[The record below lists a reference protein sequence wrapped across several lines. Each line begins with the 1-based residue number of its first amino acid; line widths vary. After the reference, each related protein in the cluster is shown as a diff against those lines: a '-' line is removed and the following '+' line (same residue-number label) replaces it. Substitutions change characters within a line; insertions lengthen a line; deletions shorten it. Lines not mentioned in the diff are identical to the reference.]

1 MITVQVPDSMR
12 DDLLQIVAASPFETD
27 LSKVCRGAFQAA
39 IARAKAGVATD
50 VLAAEITHRA
60 GEVPQTYHSH
70 QRKRRGDVFRRNP
83 CESIRRADRSE

>member
-27 LSKVCRGAFQAA
+27 LSKVCRGAFKAA

-60 GEVPQTYHSH
+60 IAEGGSVPEASAAA
-70 QRKRRGDVFRRNP
+70 
-83 CESIRRADRSE
+83 S

>member
-60 GEVPQTYHSH
+60 IAEGGSAPAVSAAA
-70 QRKRRGDVFRRNP
+70 
-83 CESIRRADRSE
+83 S